1 VCALGQSLEMQVLAE
16 GVETAEQLTRL
27 RSLGCELGQGYY
39 FSKPLPHQATEELI
53 FKHLGIAT
61 NG

>member
-1 VCALGQSLEMQVLAE
+1 MQVLAE